1 VVVDSLQGRINDF
14 LIGKSGEIIP
24 RLMPWIKTFPNV
36 RQFSFYQE
44 EPGRAVLFISR
55 AEGYTDRDTEVI
67 KFWLDSMLGIMKDA
81 ISIEIEFVDHIP
93 LPESGKTRMVTQKLD
108 VRSFLKT

>member
-36 RQFSFYQE
+36 RQFRFHQE
-44 EPGRAVLFISR
+44 EPGRAELFISR
-55 AEGYTDRDTEVI
+55 GEGYTDRNTEEI
-67 KFWLDSMLGIMKDA
+67 TFWLDSMLGIMRDS
-81 ISIEIEFVDHIP
+81 ISITIEFIDQIT

-108 VRSFLKT
+108 VRSFLKI